1 MSYKLYTD
9 KQEIFECK
17 IYLEGASLTKA
28 TSRILVETRDLKL
41 MFEGTIDKDG
51 NCKVPIKKLNG
62 LLSEKDTGKM
72 KLEVIAEETYFN
84 PWESDF
90 EVDTAK
96 KIKVE
101 VKGQGETKLKTN
113 HSDWGNYHKPRM
125 IVQEVKKSKKSIN
138 PVDIV
143 VNKLYKSGIS
153 VKKIHESK
161 KKMIP
166 ALKQYSI
173 DSGYKQGAKKFIKEV
188 IQKLSK
194 K

>member
-9 KQEIFECK
+9 KKEIFECN

-28 TSRILVETRDLKL
+28 ISRIIVETQDLKL

-62 LLSEKDTGKM
+62 LLKENDNGTM
-72 KLEVIAEETYFN
+72 KLEVIAEDTYFN

-101 VKGQGETKLKTN
+101 VRQQGGRRSAE
-113 HSDWGNYHKPRM
+113 HSEYGNYHKPRM
-125 IVQEVKKSKKSIN
+125 IVQEVKKSQQSIN
-138 PVDIV
+138 PVDKV
-143 VNKLYKSGIS
+143 VNVLH
-153 VKKIHESK
+153 KKGVGVSTIYESK

-166 ALKQYSI
+166 ILKEYSI
-173 DSGYKQGAKKFIKEV
+173 KAGYKQGAKKFIKEV